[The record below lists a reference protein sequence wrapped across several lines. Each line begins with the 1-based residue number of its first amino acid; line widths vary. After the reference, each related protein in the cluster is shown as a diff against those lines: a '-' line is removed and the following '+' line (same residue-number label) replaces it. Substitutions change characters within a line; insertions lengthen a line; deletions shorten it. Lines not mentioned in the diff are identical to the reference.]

1 MPTATENIDPDQIIH
16 FEQHA
21 QDWWDRQGPLK
32 ALHDINPLR
41 LQYIETRSGI
51 GGKSILDVGCGG
63 GLLSESLAMKG
74 GHVMGI
80 DMSASALQA
89 AQAHAREAGIDIIYR
104 QKTVEILA
112 GQVPGFFDLVTCM
125 ELLEHV
131 PRPDSILNACHM
143 LLKPGGHVFLATVN
157 RTWTAYVLVI
167 LAAEYL
173 LKIVRQGTHTYR
185 KFIRPSELRRWALTA
200 GLKVC
205 NLSGVL
211 YNPFSR
217 QARLTSLTKMN
228 YLMHLQKP

>member
-1 MPTATENIDPDQIIH
+1 MADAVNIDPDQIFH

-51 GGKSILDVGCGG
+51 VGKSILDVGCGG
-63 GLLSESLAMKG
+63 GLLSESLALAG
-74 GHVMGI
+74 GHVTGI
-80 DMSASALQA
+80 DMSAAALRA
-89 AQAHAREAGIDIIYR
+89 AQEHADAMGVEITYR
-104 QKTVEILA
+104 RMTAEILA
-112 GQVPGFFDLVTCM
+112 GQRPGAFDMVTCM

-131 PRPDSILNACHM
+131 PQPDSILNACHL

-157 RTWTAYVLVI
+157 RTWTAYMLVI

-173 LKIVRQGTHTYR
+173 LKIVRQGTHAYH
-185 KFIRPSELRRWALTA
+185 KFIRPAELRQWALAA
-200 GLKVC
+200 GLTVC

-211 YNPFSR
+211 YNPFSG